1 MDKQEIQKLPNNI
14 GGDTKSF
21 VAKLKKVLLSLSDSL
36 SDVTDRVDNVEPD
49 EVAQLIGL
57 KVTEEHTTDG
67 NGMPQNNIVVEYDNT
82 NVSDF
87 ASANIWLSDDNGS
100 NFQRVGSSNNLRFII
115 ENVKAGI
122 TYVVKATAVNK
133 KGNESD
139 FDEAPSAVITI
150 KGSVLVPDAPYQFYL
165 TWGPDGPLWEWLY
178 NDNGYIDFFELRLD
192 ANAGEYNEN
201 LLDRTR
207 NSYSTA
213 NPGVRS
219 GTAYLFVR
227 NIFGTYSLPA
237 THIFNKPVGQKPN
250 VATIIKLLYGVNIK
264 MDPLPEGYTG
274 YKLIINDTDE
284 YTTHNNEFTFYQ
296 VSGTITVKYCFVDD
310 IGEGEYSD
318 TVTVQIKTV
327 FDDVEIPE
335 VNYEMFDSA
344 IQSAIDKANAQAGI
358 NETLTSAIEQTS
370 ESITAVVTE
379 LNKPLDEVSY
389 SAIALLKEGIDLSV
403 KQDDVINRINLS
415 TEGITI
421 DGERLHITGDTVI
434 DGAVIVR
441 SNIADGAVGSENLAD
456 GAVTSDKLGAGS
468 VGSVAIADGA
478 VIADHIASN
487 AITSAH
493 ITANAITSD
502 KIQAGAIDADKIA
515 AEAITADKIAAN
527 AVTAEAIQANSIIA
541 QHLSAGAVTAEKLAA
556 DSVTANKIAA
566 NAVTAEKINAGAV
579 TAEKMNVTQLS
590 AITAEIGTL
599 RTKTSGARTEIKD
612 NLILIYDENNV
623 LRVRMGVW

>member
-14 GGDTKSF
+14 GGDSKSF
-21 VAKLKKVLLSLSDSL
+21 VAKLKKVLQGLSESL
-36 SDVTDRVDNVEPD
+36 SDVTDRVEGVEPD

-57 KVTEEHTTDG
+57 KVTEEHTTDS

-87 ASANIWLSDDNGS
+87 ASANIWLSSDNGA
-100 NFQRVGSSNNLRFII
+100 NYQRAGSSNNLRYII
-115 ENVKAGI
+115 ENVKAGT
-122 TYVVKATAVNK
+122 TYVVKVTAVNK

-139 FDEAPSAVITI
+139 FDKAPTAVITI

-250 VATIIKLLYGVNIK
+250 PATIIKLLYGVNIK

-274 YKLIINDTDE
+274 YKLVINGDDE
-284 YTTHNNEFTFYQ
+284 YTTDNNEFTFYQ

-335 VNYEMFDSA
+335 VHYEMFDSA

-379 LNKPLDEVSY
+379 LNKPLDKVSY

-421 DGERLHITGDTVI
+421 DGSKLHITGDTVI
-434 DGAVIVR
+434 DGKVIVGA
-441 SNIADGAVGSENLAD
+441 NIADGAISDEELAD
-456 GAVTSDKLGAGS
+456 GAVTSNKLGAGS

-478 VIADHIASN
+478 VVADHIASN
-487 AITSAH
+487 SITSAH

-502 KIQAGAIDADKIA
+502 KINAG
-515 AEAITADKIAAN
+515 AITADKIDADAVTADKIAADSITSEAIQAGSIIGQHISAGAITTEKLAANSITSTEIATN
-527 AVTAEAIQANSIIA
+527 AVTA
-541 QHLSAGAVTAEKLAA
+541 
-556 DSVTANKIAA
+556 DKI
-566 NAVTAEKINAGAV
+566 
-579 TAEKMNVTQLS
+579 NVTQLS